1 MATKKTKAVEP
12 KVKKSTKKK
21 DSITLDMPGTI
32 GSAKIVLPKEKKTK
46 LKNVDSGG
54 WPKMQQG
61 THLTVKTF
69 EDGTTELIW
78 DWDAL
83 VSEVRAACLKAESNI
98 PATAELAAMKP
109 NVKAKV
115 VTQRK
120 KNKTK

>member
-21 DSITLDMPGTI
+21 ESITLEMPGTI
-32 GSAKIVLPKEKKTK
+32 GSAKIILPKEKKTK

-69 EDGTTELIW
+69 EDGKTELIW

-83 VSEVRAACLKAESNI
+83 VREVRAACLKAESNI
-98 PATAELAAMKP
+98 PATADLETMKP

-115 VTQRK
+115 ITQRK
-120 KNKTK
+120 KSKTK